1 MNVLWCWRVPG
12 LIMKELWHD
21 IVFWFVQGVGGA
33 VQYPK
38 NYLKEAYK
46 LVRERGGVCIAD
58 EVRVTDYEWKPK
70 CFHYKNLVHFLQI
83 LPSYADFCFSRW
95 VSFLLADFKQH
106 KLGSVLHP
114 SGPDWIWPNRNP
126 LLGLPRSRC
135 HSRYGHNGEGHRQRI
150 PNGSCCYNTRWAN
163 PIRSSF
169 GWI

>member
-70 CFHYKNLVHFLQI
+70 CFHYKNLHMQI
-83 LPSYADFCFSRW
+83 SVLADEW
-95 VSFLLADFKQH
+95 VSSSLTSNSINLDLFCTRQVQTGFGRTGTHFWGFQGHD
-106 KLGSVLHP
+106 VI
-114 SGPDWIWPNRNP
+114 PDMVTMAKGIGNGFPMGAVVTTP
-126 LLGLPRSRC
+126 GGL
-135 HSRYGHNGEGHRQRI
+135 I
-150 PNGSCCYNTRWAN
+150 L
-163 PIRSSF
+163 
-169 GWI
+169 